1 MSDRL
6 TQLQDCINELANH
19 MCNSIGVLQ
28 QSNMPSKVA
37 SGEQDNAALF
47 ATLVARTAKDIDLLV
62 ESLPDD
68 EPPRSSQREKYQRLG
83 QLNAK
88 AAQQLEETVAQGQLL
103 LDRVSD
109 VIDYIDQVQHQIAKM
124 RAQEPLE

>member
-6 TQLQDCINELANH
+6 TQLQDCINEMANH

-28 QSNMPSKVA
+28 QSSLPCKVA

-47 ATLVARTAKDIDLLV
+47 ASLVARTAKDIDLLV
-62 ESLPDD
+62 ESLPDE
-68 EPPRSSQREKYQRLG
+68 EPPRSAQREKYQRLG